1 MDCERGGKSLTDT
14 RKQVSSQAENLG
26 YFHRSSFI
34 VDCSFV
40 IVEWR
45 GSGNGK

>member
-1 MDCERGGKSLTDT
+1 MFEVYSL
-14 RKQVSSQAENLG
+14 
-26 YFHRSSFI
+26 FI

-45 GSGNGK
+45 GSGNDK